1 MPNLTNKINLFLK
14 KSKTRCKH
22 SNHDSKFRDFNIGT
36 ILVSN
41 NLYNQRQCDV
51 ASYNNNII
59 LYYNNI

>member
-51 ASYNNNII
+51 ASYNNI
-59 LYYNNI
+59 